1 MKTVTVIGSRGFVGS
16 AFVRRLEQDGAV
28 RLRSVHRDN
37 YAEEAG
43 KPSDVVIDCS
53 GNSRK
58 YLADEDPRRDFDLS
72 VTHRLRTLQDF
83 PAALQVHVSSVDVY
97 SDLHSQEGTREDAT
111 IDVARLSNYGF
122 HKLLA
127 EQVVRHYAPRWLIV
141 RLAGMVGPGLKK
153 NPVYDIV
160 HGKPLRIHPD
170 SRYQFLHTDE
180 VARLSCQLIE
190 AGRAQEAFNV
200 CGEGLISPREIATM
214 AGHDMDLSQLD
225 ASTQPRIVHA
235 TVGRIQS
242 VAIVPSTAATVAN
255 FVEYWGLRALP
266 LPTRDF
272 TRQG

>member
-1 MKTVTVIGSRGFVGS
+1 VKTVVVLGGRGFVGS
-16 AFVRRLEQDGAV
+16 AFVRRLEHDGAV

-58 YLADEDPRRDFDLS
+58 YLGDEDPRRDFDLS

-83 PAALQVHVSSVDVY
+83 PASLQVHVSSVDVY
-97 SDLHSQEGTREDAT
+97 SELHSQEGTRENVP

-170 SRYQFLHTDE
+170 SRYQFLHTDD
-180 VARLSCQLIE
+180 VANVVLALVE
-190 AGRAQEAFNV
+190 AGLAMQVYNV
-200 CGEGLISPREIATM
+200 CGAGLISPRDIARL
-214 AGHDMDLSQLD
+214 AQRELDLSRL
-225 ASTQPRIVHA
+225 AHEARPRVVDVNVDKLQRQIGVPTTDL
-235 TVGRIQS
+235 TVRRFVQE
-242 VAIVPSTAATVAN
+242 VLAEAAPS
-255 FVEYWGLRALP
+255 
-266 LPTRDF
+266 
-272 TRQG
+272 